1 MTKTAHDHPL
11 VRSYLR
17 DLDEALRG
25 LPPAQ
30 ARELREQITAHI
42 DDELAPDAPDD
53 EITAALRRLGSPA
66 DLAAEAGGAGIQAAA
81 PAGPSRQAIA
91 RRRRRRLAVLIPVV
105 LVAGL
110 VTGYLVAVLTA
121 QPLVYNGGAGWWYPQ
136 DASRVVYSN
145 ADGVTQTTVPM
156 RWRQRQGLFVQ
167 VYNYSG
173 WTQTVLGFA
182 PGTAQSPGSLY
193 GAQLGISVREYA
205 HGWPGV
211 PTAQRYALPVSIP
224 PGQSRWLRVLW
235 TSDICETS
243 GASIGIDQLTLVVR
257 VGWITRH
264 EVVALGEGWFLSG
277 NNQSSCY
284 S

>member
-1 MTKTAHDHPL
+1 MTTTAQDHPL

-17 DLDEALRG
+17 ELDEALGG

-30 ARELREQITAHI
+30 ARELREQIAAHL
-42 DDELAPDAPDD
+42 DDELAPGTPDS
-53 EITAALRRLGSPA
+53 EVIAALRRLGSPA
-66 DLAAEAGGAGIQAAA
+66 DLAAEAGRDGSQAPTA
-81 PAGPSRQAIA
+81 SDTRQA
-91 RRRRRRLAVLIPVV
+91 RVRRRRLLAILGPVV

-110 VTGYLVAVLTA
+110 VAWYLVAVLTA
-121 QPLVYNGGAGWWYPQ
+121 PALAYNGGAGWWYPQ
-136 DASRVVYSN
+136 DSSHAVQTS

-156 RWRQRQGLFVQ
+156 RWHQRQGLFVQ

-182 PGTAQSPGSLY
+182 PGTAQSPGSLSA
-193 GAQLGISVREYA
+193 AQLGISTRESA

-211 PTAQRYALPVSIP
+211 PTAQRYAVPVSIP

-235 TSDICETS
+235 TSDICEVPGS
-243 GASIGIDQLTLVVR
+243 SLGIDQLTLAVR

-264 EVVALGEGWFLSG
+264 EVVSLGDGWYLSG
-277 NNQSSCY
+277 TSQSSCP